1 MSRKMGT
8 KEKISSLC
16 TMKKSRT
23 RDTMAVRN
31 SVMWE
36 TCTAT
41 QTMVVFGPMLLQR
54 AMSVSMTL
62 PKQGSVSLSVAHVT
76 TKDHED
82 IPPWSGLPPE
92 AMVTSGP
99 MLPPGTMSGSV
110 ILWLPGSVLIIETC
124 VTTKGHVAIHGM
136 CCFLN
141 HVDVQALCRAGPT
154 LCLL

>member
-1 MSRKMGT
+1 MCVCVCVCVW
-8 KEKISSLC
+8 SSEVIV
-16 TMKKSRT
+16 KSWSGR
-23 RDTMAVRN
+23 
-31 SVMWE
+31 
-36 TCTAT
+36 
-41 QTMVVFGPMLLQR
+41 LLR
-54 AMSVSMTL
+54 AMSGVSVDVC
-62 PKQGSVSLSVAHVT
+62 GLSGC
-76 TKDHED
+76 
-82 IPPWSGLPPE
+82 PWSGLPPE